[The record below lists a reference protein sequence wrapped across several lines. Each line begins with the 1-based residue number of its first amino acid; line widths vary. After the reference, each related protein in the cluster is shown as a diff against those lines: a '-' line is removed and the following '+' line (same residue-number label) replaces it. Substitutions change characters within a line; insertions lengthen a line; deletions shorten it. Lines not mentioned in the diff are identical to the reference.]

1 MDNEIKKA
9 LLKRIEERMK
19 KCYLNKSEMAKR
31 LDMDY
36 STFWRKMNGEYSV
49 DAVLLKKIAEVLGTS
64 VAYLMGETDNPVL
77 GVSEE
82 PEQLQ
87 LQKAE
92 KPQDISYINSEKTE
106 DDLGLSYWGSV
117 VDNARRVAKFGNY
130 ENMFDVSEM
139 LKRAQASLSI
149 AMGHVSPA

>member
-1 MDNEIKKA
+1 MKIGLRIKELRKQ
-9 LLKRIEERMK
+9 
-19 KCYLNKSEMAKR
+19 AKITQPELAEKIGVHETTIR
-31 LDMDY
+31 RWEQGKD
-36 STFWRKMNGEYSV
+36 KGPSV
-49 DAVLLKKIAEVLGTS
+49 DIIPKIANALGTS

>member
-1 MDNEIKKA
+1 M
-9 LLKRIEERMK
+9 
-19 KCYLNKSEMAKR
+19 SG
-31 LDMDY
+31 
-36 STFWRKMNGEYSV
+36 RK
-49 DAVLLKKIAEVLGTS
+49 
-64 VAYLMGETDNPVL
+64 
-77 GVSEE
+77 
-82 PEQLQ
+82 
-87 LQKAE
+87 KAE

>member
-92 KPQDISYINSEKTE
+92 KPQDISYWGNFLTNIQKVANSGNLGEISSVESFINSAA
-106 DDLGLSYWGSV
+106 GLLAMG
-117 VDNARRVAKFGNY
+117 
-130 ENMFDVSEM
+130 
-139 LKRAQASLSI
+139 RAQAMHG
-149 AMGHVSPA
+149 AMA

>member
-1 MDNEIKKA
+1 MKIGLRIKELRKQ
-9 LLKRIEERMK
+9 
-19 KCYLNKSEMAKR
+19 AKITQPELAEKIGVHETTIR
-31 LDMDY
+31 RWEQGKD
-36 STFWRKMNGEYSV
+36 KGPSV
-49 DAVLLKKIAEVLGTS
+49 DIIPKIANALGTS
-64 VAYLMGETDNPVL
+64 VAYLMGETDNPIL

-87 LQKAE
+87 LQNAE